1 MKEAILILFQRD
13 LKVLLKEIEQY
24 PDENLI
30 WQTVKG
36 TSNSGGNLALHLVG
50 NLKTYIG
57 KNLGNIDYL
66 RNRELEFSA
75 KNIPRQEV
83 LQAISETL
91 EAVTITLTQ
100 LNPEQFSNT
109 YPENVLGY
117 EMSTEYFLIHLH
129 GHLTYHLGQ
138 INYHRRIISEMS

>member
-1 MKEAILILFQRD
+1 MKEAILTLFQRD

-83 LQAISETL
+83 LQAISETF

-100 LNPEQFSNT
+100 LSQEEFSNT

-138 INYHRRIISEMS
+138 INYHRRISSEMS

>member
-1 MKEAILILFQRD
+1 MKEAILTLFQRD
-13 LKVLLKEIEQY
+13 LKVLIKEIEQY

-30 WQTVKG
+30 WQTVNG
-36 TSNSGGNLALHLVG
+36 INNSAGNLALHLVG

-57 KNLGNIDYL
+57 KNLGNIEYI

-83 LQAISETL
+83 LQAINETL
-91 EAVTITLTQ
+91 ESVTITLAQ
-100 LNPEQFSNT
+100 LSPEQLSNT

-117 EMSTEYFLIHLH
+117 EMSIEYFLIHLH

-138 INYHRRIISEMS
+138 INYHRRIISEM

>member
-1 MKEAILILFQRD
+1 MKEAILTLFQRD

-75 KNIPRQEV
+75 KNIPRLEV
-83 LQAISETL
+83 LQAINETL

-100 LNPEQFSNT
+100 LSQEQFSNT

-138 INYHRRIISEMS
+138 INYHRRISSEMS

>member
-1 MKEAILILFQRD
+1 MKEAILTLFQRD

-30 WQTVKG
+30 WQTVNG
-36 TSNSGGNLALHLVG
+36 INNSAGNLALHLVG

-57 KNLGNIDYL
+57 KNLGNIDYI

-83 LQAISETL
+83 LQAINETL
-91 EAVTITLTQ
+91 EAVTITLAQ
-100 LNPEQFSNT
+100 LSPEQLSNT
-109 YPENVLGY
+109 YTENVLGY

-138 INYHRRIISEMS
+138 INYHRRIISEM

>member
-1 MKEAILILFQRD
+1 MKEAIIKLFERD
-13 LKVLLKEIEQY
+13 LKVLIKEIEQY

-30 WQTVKG
+30 WQTVRG
-36 TSNSGGNLALHLVG
+36 TNNSGGNLALHLVG
-50 NLKTYIG
+50 NLNTYIG

-83 LQAISETL
+83 LQAINETL
-91 EAVTITLTQ
+91 ETVTITLAQ
-100 LNPEQFSNT
+100 LSPDELSST

-117 EMSTEYFLIHLH
+117 EMSKEYFLIHLH

-138 INYHRRIISEMS
+138 INYHRRIISEIS

>member
-1 MKEAILILFQRD
+1 MKEAILTLFQRD

-24 PDENLI
+24 PDENFI

-75 KNIPRQEV
+75 KNIPRQEI

-91 EAVTITLTQ
+91 ETVTITLTQ
-100 LNPEQFSNT
+100 LSQEQLSNT

-138 INYHRRIISEMS
+138 INYHRRISSEMS

>member
-1 MKEAILILFQRD
+1 MKEAILTLFQRD

-30 WQTVKG
+30 WQTVRG

-75 KNIPRQEV
+75 KDIPRQEV
-83 LQAISETL
+83 LQAIIETL
-91 EAVTITLTQ
+91 ETVTITLTQ
-100 LNPEQFSNT
+100 LNPEQLSNT
-109 YPENVLGY
+109 YPENVLVY

-138 INYHRRIISEMS
+138 INYHRRIINEMS

>member
-1 MKEAILILFQRD
+1 MKEAILTLFQRD

-75 KNIPRQEV
+75 KNIPRQEI

-91 EAVTITLTQ
+91 ETVTITLTQ
-100 LNPEQFSNT
+100 LSQEQLSNT

-138 INYHRRIISEMS
+138 INYHRRISSEMS

>member
-1 MKEAILILFQRD
+1 MKEAIIKLFERD

-30 WQTVKG
+30 WQTING
-36 TSNSGGNLALHLVG
+36 INNSAGNLALHLVG

-100 LNPEQFSNT
+100 LSSEQLSNT

-138 INYHRRIISEMS
+138 INYHRRIISEIS